1 MDITKDTLLRKAD
14 ALLAEARRARKL
26 SAAQAPGADR
36 DQLVR
41 DAVELESRAARL
53 EKGAVSARN
62 GVFVGLQRPA
72 PSPFRS

>member
-53 EKGAVSARN
+53 EKDAVSARN

-72 PSPFRS
+72 SSPFRS